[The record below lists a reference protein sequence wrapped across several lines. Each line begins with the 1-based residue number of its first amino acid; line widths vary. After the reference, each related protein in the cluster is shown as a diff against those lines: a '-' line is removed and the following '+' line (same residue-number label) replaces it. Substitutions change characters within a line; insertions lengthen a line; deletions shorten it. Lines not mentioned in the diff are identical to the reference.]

1 MTSACAMGFPTFPSP
16 AHALNHPQTC
26 SRDLG
31 NPRRADVDSAQVE
44 NICHYV
50 EYYSIVLAAAEDL

>member
-1 MTSACAMGFPTFPSP
+1 MGLSPFPSP